1 MKRLQCIPCGQTGD
15 ARLETGSAV
24 RKLLQLSRKEIVIL
38 HKEGGCRHGE
48 KGLDSWLVYLERL
61 LWIDGD
67 GDIREESEQALNRKS
82 RTEKEQSFRIEGLR
96 FCTYAPM

>member
-1 MKRLQCIPCGQTGD
+1 M
-15 ARLETGSAV
+15 A
-24 RKLLQLSRKEIVIL
+24 
-38 HKEGGCRHGE
+38 
-48 KGLDSWLVYLERL
+48 GLFGKA